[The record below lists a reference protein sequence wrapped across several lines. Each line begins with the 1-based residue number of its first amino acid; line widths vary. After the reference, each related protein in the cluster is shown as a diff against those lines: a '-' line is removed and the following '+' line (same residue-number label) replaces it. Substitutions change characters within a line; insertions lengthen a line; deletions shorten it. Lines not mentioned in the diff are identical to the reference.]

1 MSCPLNRNR
10 FKGSGVEKQGS
21 TEGSKQLDSRLS
33 EMLALRNAQDG
44 GDWKTRPSWSPLPV
58 AIPEKGVVGGL
69 GGSGLGSGVGNG
81 LETGL
86 VKRS

>member
-33 EMLALRNAQDG
+33 EMLALRSAQDC

-58 AIPEKGVVGGL
+58 AIPEKGVVVV
-69 GGSGLGSGVGNG
+69 GSGVGSG
-81 LETGL
+81 LDTVL
-86 VKRS
+86 AKRS

>member
-58 AIPEKGVVGGL
+58 AIPEKGVVVV
-69 GGSGLGSGVGNG
+69 GSSVGNG
-81 LETGL
+81 FETGL